1 MSAGE
6 LFGKLA
12 ICSMLQLLWA
22 NKFHTQVC
30 CVEQKNDYVPID
42 FSKWIWYKEMKLEY
56 SLEPIA
62 SSLATQKRNIY
73 KSVKSKLQNALKEK
87 MNL

>member
-1 MSAGE
+1 
-6 LFGKLA
+6 
-12 ICSMLQLLWA
+12 
-22 NKFHTQVC
+22 
-30 CVEQKNDYVPID
+30 
-42 FSKWIWYKEMKLEY
+42 MKLEY